1 MVSTRPGLVPHTI
14 DAIAAYLDRRLDVG
28 QETDRTGNGLL
39 VRGNRRVQ
47 RIGAALNTSFAVI
60 DAAASLQID
69 LLIVHHAPWAEIDL
83 HLHERKIAKLRALGI
98 SLYAAHETLDHS
110 PTERLGDTLAASLA
124 LTGMRPTTTDLV
136 VGTAPAISFDAWL
149 RLVSER
155 LHTSVRAW
163 PNNATF
169 RRVAVVPGGGG
180 STHYLAAAVAQG
192 CDTFLTG
199 EGSLYT
205 ELFAFECGISLVY
218 ATHAATEFPAICA
231 FAASVA
237 AAFGVPC
244 VDLPETPSIT
254 GGGPAPLEYGVMPN
268 TG

>member
-1 MVSTRPGLVPHTI
+1 MPHTI
-14 DAIAAYLDRRLDVG
+14 DAVEAYLDRRLNVG

-39 VRGNRRVQ
+39 VRGNRPVQ

-60 DAAASLQID
+60 DAAASQQID

-83 HLHERKIAKLRALGI
+83 HLREQKIAKLDALSI
-98 SLYAAHETLDHS
+98 SLYAAHETLDRS
-110 PTERLGDTLAASLA
+110 ATERLGETLAASLA
-124 LTGMRPTTTDLV
+124 LTGVQPTATDLV

-155 LHTSVRAW
+155 LYTSVRAW
-163 PNNATF
+163 PNNRTF
-169 RRVAVVPGGGG
+169 QRVAVVPGGGG
-180 STHYLAAAVAQG
+180 STHYLAAAVAAG

-205 ELFAFECGISLVY
+205 ELFAFECGLTLVY

-237 AAFGVPC
+237 AELGLLS
-244 VDLPETPSIT
+244 VDLPETASIT
-254 GGGPAPLEYGVMPN
+254 GGGRAPLEYPRTV
-268 TG
+268 

>member
-1 MVSTRPGLVPHTI
+1 MPHTI
-14 DAIAAYLDRRLDVG
+14 DAVEAYLDRRLNVG
-28 QETDRTGNGLL
+28 AETDRTGNGLL
-39 VRGNRRVQ
+39 VRGTQQVQ

-60 DAAASLQID
+60 DAAASQHID

-83 HLHERKIAKLRALGI
+83 HLREQKLAKLSSLGI
-98 SLYAAHETLDHS
+98 SLYAAHETLDRS
-110 PTERLGDTLAASLA
+110 ANESLGNSLAASLA
-124 LTGMRPTTTDLV
+124 LTGMQPTTTDLV
-136 VGTAPAISFDAWL
+136 VGMAPSISFEAWL

-169 RRVAVVPGGGG
+169 QRVAVVPGGGG
-180 STHYLAAAVAQG
+180 STHHLAAAIAQG

-205 ELFAFECGISLVY
+205 ELFAFECGLSLVY
-218 ATHAATEFPAICA
+218 ATHMATEFPAICA

-237 AAFGVPC
+237 TALELPC
-244 VDLPETPSIT
+244 IDLPETASIT
-254 GGGPAPLEYGVMPN
+254 GGGRAPLECDGAGAV
-268 TG
+268 